1 MLFSVSNGGCIN
13 ERKTTCEIRFTNDE
27 RRKCLAGIA
36 SLWFDKLI
44 WAGKIAVP
52 IFSPA
57 VMEHSGICVRVE
69 DIVRQ

>member
-36 SLWFDKLI
+36 SLGDNILGDVDSYERRKARNQSVNNKKDWIHF
-44 WAGKIAVP
+44 
-52 IFSPA
+52 
-57 VMEHSGICVRVE
+57 
-69 DIVRQ
+69 